1 MFLLLFIQNLF
12 QKLPITSLTDTE
24 YDDIFSSAINKAMA
38 GGNPSPVMEH
48 NAGSSGDEFEI
59 EVNSLCT
66 IY

>member
-24 YDDIFSSAINKAMA
+24 YDDIFTSAINKAMA
-38 GGNPSPVMEH
+38 GGIPSPVMEH

-59 EVNSLCT
+59 EVKSLCT